1 MTISIKRMYKSLC
14 HFRYYVSLLYHRTI
28 KKAVDLQGLILWINI
43 FDITKK
49 QIQELY
55 TIEYLI

>member
-1 MTISIKRMYKSLC
+1 MYKSLY
-14 HFRYYVSLLYHRTI
+14 HFRYDVSLLYHRTI
-28 KKAVDLQGLILWINI
+28 KKAVDLQDLILWINI

>member
-1 MTISIKRMYKSLC
+1 MTISIKRMYKSLY
-14 HFRYYVSLLYHRTI
+14 HFRYDVSLLYHRTI
-28 KKAVDLQGLILWINI
+28 KKAVDLQDLILWINI